1 MSFKLYSYLV
11 IIPILKIL
19 EKSFN
24 CSLLEK
30 KVAMPIPE
38 NVSVASFAWCYF
50 VNFSVSD
57 FMNWILQY
65 GIRIFWKGIGVLI
78 QKLFL
83 WI

>member
-38 NVSVASFAWCYF
+38 NVSVASFA
-50 VNFSVSD
+50 
-57 FMNWILQY
+57 
-65 GIRIFWKGIGVLI
+65 
-78 QKLFL
+78 
-83 WI
+83 